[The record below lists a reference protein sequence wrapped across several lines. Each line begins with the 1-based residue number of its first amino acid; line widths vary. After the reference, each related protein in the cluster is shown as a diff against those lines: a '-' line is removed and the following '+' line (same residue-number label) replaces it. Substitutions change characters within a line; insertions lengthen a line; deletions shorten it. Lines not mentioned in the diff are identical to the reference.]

1 MLKRF
6 ILLTLFLL
14 LLIACAGNTA
24 DAGPVV
30 EQYMEAKVNGDTETI
45 QQLLCS
51 EMEQFLERE
60 TMTFASVQ
68 GVRIDNMSCQ
78 QVGETDT
85 VTCEG
90 EIIAQYG
97 AEENVFPLA
106 SYRVV
111 EEDGEWR
118 WCGETS

>member
-1 MLKRF
+1 MLKR
-6 ILLTLFLL
+6 LTFLTTFLL
-14 LLIACAGNTA
+14 LLIACSTGAA
-24 DAGPVV
+24 PPGPVV
-30 EQYMEAKVNGDTETI
+30 EQYMEAKVTGDTDTI

-68 GVRIDNMSCQ
+68 GVRIENMSCQ

-97 AEENVFPLA
+97 TEENVFPLA

-111 EEDGEWR
+111 QEDGEWR